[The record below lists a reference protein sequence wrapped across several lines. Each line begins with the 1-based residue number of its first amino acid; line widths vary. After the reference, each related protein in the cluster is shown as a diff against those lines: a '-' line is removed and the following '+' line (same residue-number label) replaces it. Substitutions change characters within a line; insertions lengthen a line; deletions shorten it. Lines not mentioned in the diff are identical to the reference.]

1 MYDLTTLS
9 QMNAK
14 AVLDMTMTEDRRRK
28 IMLAIPV
35 MIYEFMELPV
45 YAEEAFLDKW
55 TDFLVEL

>member
-45 YAEEAFLDKW
+45 YAEEALLDKW